1 MKYAGIHSSK
11 TIVSTRLQN
20 VVSNHNIEKQYLQ
33 PCEKEK
39 ADDRMFIHAK
49 ELIRLGSK
57 KLMLVSVDTDVIAMY
72 VLWDLDVEELWIE
85 FGARKYKRWLP
96 IHTYAHEVGEEV
108 CRALL
113 FWYALTGCDTVSQ
126 FLGRGKKTA
135 WNAWGWH
142 LEATETFARYIVYL
156 S

>member
-96 IHTYAHEVGEEV
+96 IHTYAHEVGEAV

-113 FWYALTGCDTVSQ
+113 FGM
-126 FLGRGKKTA
+126 R
-135 WNAWGWH
+135 
-142 LEATETFARYIVYL
+142 
-156 S
+156 